1 MHWMHRGIVATSRN
15 SSSAPPARGSSPVR
29 AVQTKTAEEKR
40 AESKRRFQAE
50 REHLKKSPAHRKL
63 LLELAKR

>member
-1 MHWMHRGIVATSRN
+1 MTRRN
-15 SSSAPPARGSSPVR
+15 SSAPRLDPVAPPSEKTPVSSM
-29 AVQTKTAEEKR
+29 TAEEKH

-50 REHLKKSPAHRKL
+50 REHLKRSPAHRKL